1 MGDEPGGRGGCRA
14 RARGMRHPSVTWSLT
29 LPLWMAMAVA
39 ALWVAPGAAFLW
51 TLPLL
56 AAGILLL
63 LTPPDSDPA
72 LRITSI
78 VVLAVTATLWLRDTV
93 ELLRFMVA
101 VFGRLPIVTPV
112 SVYAGVM
119 TGGGRDGRAAVHR
132 GRGLARA
139 RCCGRRSSPRSACCR
154 S

>member
-1 MGDEPGGRGGCRA
+1 MAGRWRWRRCGSRRA
-14 RARGMRHPSVTWSLT
+14 
-29 LPLWMAMAVA
+29 A
-39 ALWVAPGAAFLW
+39 AYLW

-63 LTPPDSDPA
+63 LAPPASDARAPHHVD
-72 LRITSI
+72 

-112 SVYAGVM
+112 PVYAGAD
-119 TGGGRDGRAAVHR
+119 RRWRA
-132 GRGLARA
+132 
-139 RCCGRRSSPRSACCR
+139 
-154 S
+154 